1 MGRRRHCLIGKT
13 LLYTGLVILMLTFCS
28 FRFICT
34 VAAVVFVIL
43 GIRLLLCR

>member
-1 MGRRRHCLIGKT
+1 MGRRKSWIGRA

-34 VAAVVFVIL
+34 VAAIVFIII
-43 GIRLLLCR
+43 GIRILLCS